1 MKRPMIIIRF
11 GTPIFHPVDQA
22 SIYAITDEDT
32 ENASG
37 IATPMGYISIVM
49 TDKSAD
55 DIASLYHATAE
66 GLGQQVALATWPI
79 ECPDVRA
86 VLPFPG
92 LQELVDE
99 FKNKHITEHETVVPV
114 VLSLNDLLDKI
125 SREGQDALSPDEFS
139 RLKEI
144 SNQK

>member
-66 GLGQQVALATWPI
+66 GLGQQVAL
-79 ECPDVRA
+79 
-86 VLPFPG
+86 LPFPG